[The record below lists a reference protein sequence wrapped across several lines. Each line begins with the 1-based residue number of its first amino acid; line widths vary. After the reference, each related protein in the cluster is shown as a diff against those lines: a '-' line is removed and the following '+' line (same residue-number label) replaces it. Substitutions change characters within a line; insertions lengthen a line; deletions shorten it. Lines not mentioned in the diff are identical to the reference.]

1 MEWGY
6 IKSKK
11 LPYGLP
17 ILFVDKK
24 DEKLCTCIYYH
35 SLKKITIK
43 NNYPLPQIDDL
54 FYHLNGVFYFI
65 HVELKSG
72 YY

>member
-6 IKSKK
+6 IKSNK

-24 DEKLCTCIYYH
+24 DEKLCMCIYYR
-35 SLKKITIK
+35 SSNKITIK

-54 FYHLNGVFYFI
+54 FDCLNGVF
-65 HVELKSG
+65 L
-72 YY
+72 